1 MKIKFRILFIVWIVI
16 ILTVSSIPDLRIIPQ
31 WHLTWKDKI
40 SHFVEYAIFAL
51 LFLLMLK
58 QENRITNSK
67 KAFFTV
73 SFFGLLLAIIDELHQ
88 LFIPGRSTD
97 FLDIVAD
104 FLGIVIMIIVF
115 NLIQN
120 HRLRLA
126 LVRKK

>member
-1 MKIKFRILFIVWIVI
+1 M
-16 ILTVSSIPDLRIIPQ
+16 LTVSSIPDLRIIPQ

-67 KAFFTV
+67 KTFFTV

-97 FLDIVAD
+97 VLDIVAD
-104 FLGIVIMIIVF
+104 SFGIVIVSIIF
-115 NLIQN
+115 NLINN
-120 HRLRLA
+120 HRLRLVR
-126 LVRKK
+126 VRKK